1 MTANEYQVLAARTI
15 NKNLTPLGATQHALF
30 GMASEVG
37 ELHGIFQKKLQHG
50 NDLMLSS
57 DTVNVMYYDGT
68 VKQIENQYVTEHA
81 KKEVGDILWMIAEFC
96 TVNDWDLEDI
106 MQMNIDKLKARYPD
120 GFSVEKS
127 LHRKEGDI

>member
-1 MTANEYQVLAARTI
+1 MTANEYQELAARTI
-15 NKNLTPLGATQHALF
+15 NMNLTPWGATQHALF

-37 ELHGIFQKKLQHG
+37 ELHGIYQKKIQH
-50 NDLMLSS
+50 
-57 DTVNVMYYDGT
+57 DTYFKEEDY
-68 VKQIENQYVTEHA
+68 EHM
-81 KKEVGDILWMIAEFC
+81 KKEVGDILWFVAEFC

>member
-37 ELHGIFQKKLQHG
+37 ELHGIFQKKLQHEG
-50 NDLMLSS
+50 LPLLFDE
-57 DTVNVMYYDGT
+57 DPD
-68 VKQIENQYVTEHA
+68 IEHA

-120 GFSVEKS
+120 GFSVENS

>member
-50 NDLMLSS
+50 DDLELSNAIVARYF
-57 DTVNVMYYDGT
+57 DGNV
-68 VKQIENQYVTEHA
+68 KRIEDPDAEHA
-81 KKEVGDILWMIAEFC
+81 KKEVGDILWFVAEFC
-96 TVNDWDLEDI
+96 TANDWDLEDI

-120 GFSVEKS
+120 GFSVEQS

>member
-15 NKNLTPLGATQHALF
+15 NKNLTPFGASQHALF

-37 ELHGIFQKKLQHG
+37 ELHGIFQKRLQHNERLFG
-50 NDLMLSS
+50 IDP
-57 DTVNVMYYDGT
+57 
-68 VKQIENQYVTEHA
+68 ETEAEQEHM

-96 TVNDWDLEDI
+96 TANDWDLDDI

>member
-15 NKNLTPLGATQHALF
+15 NKNLTPLGATRHALF

-50 NDLMLSS
+50 DDLELSNAIVARYF
-57 DTVNVMYYDGT
+57 DIDGNV
-68 VKQIENQYVTEHA
+68 KRIEDPDVEHA
-81 KKEVGDILWMIAEFC
+81 KKEVGDILWFVAEFC
-96 TVNDWDLEDI
+96 TANDWDLDDI

-120 GFSVEKS
+120 GFSVEQS

>member
-15 NKNLTPLGATQHALF
+15 NKNLAPWEATQHALF

-37 ELHGIFQKKLQHG
+37 ELHGIFQKKLQHEG
-50 NDLMLSS
+50 LPLLFDE
-57 DTVNVMYYDGT
+57 DPD
-68 VKQIENQYVTEHA
+68 IEHA
-81 KKEVGDILWMIAEFC
+81 KKEVGDILWFVAEFC